1 MQDIRHLRIVLIGA
15 GNLATNL
22 GMALTA
28 IGCNIVQVYSRT
40 KASAQTLA
48 DRIKDSDTDRIC
60 DFTDEISNIRTD
72 ADVYIVS
79 IKDSALAELSDEITA
94 INPEAL
100 WVHTAG
106 SMPMDIFSTLRRGVF
121 YPMQTF
127 SKSELVTFK
136 DIPVFIEASNEEDSA
151 LLHSIA
157 NAMSKKVYEL
167 DSSQRKHLHLAAVFC
182 CNFVNHCCTMS
193 ADVLSNIG
201 VPFDVMLPLID
212 RTAEKLHT
220 MSPVEAQTGPAVR
233 YDSNVMEA
241 QMGLLSTRPDL
252 QQIYR
257 AMSDSI
263 HRYALKHDAD

>member
-1 MQDIRHLRIVLIGA
+1 MQDIQHLRIVLIGA

-22 GMALTA
+22 GVALKA
-28 IGCNIVQVYSRT
+28 IDCNIVQVYSRT
-40 KASAQTLA
+40 MASAQTLA
-48 DRIKDSDTDRIC
+48 DMIKDGSADGNC
-60 DFTDEISNIRTD
+60 DFTDEISNISPD

-94 INPEAL
+94 INPMAL

-136 DIPVFIEASNEEDSA
+136 EIPVFVEASNDEDSA

-157 NAMSKKVYEL
+157 NAMSDKVYEL
-167 DSSQRKHLHLAAVFC
+167 DSAQRKHLHLAAVFC
-182 CNFVNHCCTMS
+182 CNFVNHCCTLS
-193 ADVLSNIG
+193 ADVLSDIG

-220 MSPVEAQTGPAVR
+220 MSPIDAQTGPAVR

-241 QMGLLSTRPDL
+241 QMSLLSARPDL
-252 QQIYR
+252 QHIYR
-257 AMSDSI
+257 VMSDSI
-263 HRYALKHDAD
+263 HKYALKHDAD